1 MSDIE
6 DVLVHA
12 WNKDAVNLAPA
23 LDAVMSSKAADAI
36 QGMYSSVAASL
47 FGQEAPV
54 QPESQDDFSTDQTH
68 EEPVDVNPEQN

>member
-47 FGQEAPV
+47 FGQQAPV
-54 QPESQDDFSTDQTH
+54 ETESQEDFTTDQTH
-68 EEPVDVNPEQN
+68 EEPVDVNSEQN

>member
-1 MSDIE
+1 
-6 DVLVHA
+6 
-12 WNKDAVNLAPA
+12 
-23 LDAVMSSKAADAI
+23 MSSKAADAI

>member
-47 FGQEAPV
+47 FGQQAPV
-54 QPESQDDFSTDQTH
+54 ETESQDEISTDQTH
-68 EEPVDVNPEQN
+68 EEPVDVNSEQN

>member
-47 FGQEAPV
+47 FGQAPIE
-54 QPESQDDFSTDQTH
+54 QQSIEELPTDQTY
-68 EEPVDVNPEQN
+68 EEPVDVNSEQN

>member
-47 FGQEAPV
+47 FRQQAPV
-54 QPESQDDFSTDQTH
+54 EQESVDDFSTDQTH
-68 EEPVDVNPEQN
+68 EEPVDVNSEQN